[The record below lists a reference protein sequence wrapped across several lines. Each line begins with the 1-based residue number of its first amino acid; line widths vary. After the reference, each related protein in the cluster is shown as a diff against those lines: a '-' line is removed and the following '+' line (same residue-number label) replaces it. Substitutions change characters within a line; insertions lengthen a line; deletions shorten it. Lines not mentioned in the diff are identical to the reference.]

1 MHSMSESA
9 IRSGREARRQATA
22 HRISLCAQEL
32 TGERGLDGF
41 TMDELAEA
49 AGVSRRTLF
58 NYFPGKDAA
67 VMGTHPSLDD
77 ALLERFTAGGPTGRL
92 VDDIAVLVEAILEV
106 KDLNRDDV
114 HRVRALV
121 LREPRL
127 MAYAKQRF
135 EEFGEEFLELVK
147 AREGSSYDEVRA
159 RTVIQ
164 VMAALF
170 DLAITMFAA
179 DPDTELS
186 TLYAELL
193 SATRSAFA

>member
-1 MHSMSESA
+1 MSESA
-9 IRSGREARRQATA
+9 NQSGREARRQATA
-22 HRISLCAQEL
+22 RRISSCAQDL
-32 TGERGLDGF
+32 TGDRGLDGF

-67 VMGTHPSLDD
+67 VMGTQPSPDD
-77 ALLERFTAGGPTGRL
+77 SLLKEFAAGGPTGQL
-92 VDDIAVLVEAILEV
+92 VDDCAALVDALLEV
-106 KDLNRDDV
+106 KDINRDDV

-121 LREPRL
+121 LQEPRL

-135 EEFGEEFLELVK
+135 EEFGEEFLELIQ
-147 AREGSSYDEVRA
+147 AREGASYDEMRA
-159 RTVIQ
+159 RVVIQ

-170 DLAITMFAA
+170 DLAINIFA
-179 DPDTELS
+179 DNPDTELS

>member
-1 MHSMSESA
+1 MSESA
-9 IRSGREARRQATA
+9 NQPGREARRQATA
-22 HRISLCAQEL
+22 RRISICAQVL
-32 TGERGLDGF
+32 TGDRGLDGF

-67 VMGTHPSLDD
+67 VMGTQPSPDD
-77 ALLERFTAGGPTGRL
+77 SLLKEFAAGGPTGQL
-92 VDDIAVLVEAILEV
+92 VDDCAALVDALLEV
-106 KDLNRDDV
+106 KEINRDDV

-121 LREPRL
+121 LQEPRL

-135 EEFGEEFLELVK
+135 EEFGEEFLELIQ
-147 AREGSSYDEVRA
+147 AREGASYDEMRA
-159 RTVIQ
+159 RVVIH

-170 DLAITMFAA
+170 DLAITIFA
-179 DPDTELS
+179 DNPDTELS
-186 TLYAELL
+186 TRYTELL

>member
-1 MHSMSESA
+1 MSESA
-9 IRSGREARRQATA
+9 NQSGREARRQATA

-32 TGERGLDGF
+32 TGDRGLDGF

-67 VMGTHPSLDD
+67 VMGTQPGIDD
-77 ALLERFTAGGPTGRL
+77 SLLEEFAAGGPTGQL
-92 VDDIAVLVEAILEV
+92 VQDMAVLADAILEV
-106 KDLNRDDV
+106 KDINRDDV

-121 LREPRL
+121 LQEPRL

-135 EEFGEEFLELVK
+135 EEFGEEFLGLIE
-147 AREGSSYDEVRA
+147 AREGSSYDETRA
-159 RTVIQ
+159 RVVIQ

-170 DLAITMFAA
+170 DLAITIFAN
-179 DPDTELS
+179 DPETELS
-186 TLYAELL
+186 ALYAELL
-193 SATRSAFA
+193 GATRSAFA

>member
-1 MHSMSESA
+1 MSESA
-9 IRSGREARRQATA
+9 IQSGREARRQATA

-32 TGERGLDGF
+32 TDGRGLDGF
-41 TMDELAEA
+41 TMDQLAEA
-49 AGVSRRTLF
+49 CGVSRRTLF

-77 ALLERFTAGGPTGRL
+77 TLLEQFAAGGPTGHL
-92 VDDIAVLVEAILEV
+92 VDDIAVLVDALLEV
-106 KDLNRDDV
+106 KDINRDDV

-121 LREPRL
+121 LKEPRL

-135 EEFGEEFLELVK
+135 EEFGEEFLEVIRT
-147 AREGSSYDEVRA
+147 REGSSYDETRA

-170 DLAITMFAA
+170 DLAVTMFAA

-186 TLYAELL
+186 ALYAELL
-193 SATRSAFA
+193 SVTRSALS